1 MTDLETRLWALGPV
15 GPDGSGGHSGACPQ
29 SDQSGSAL
37 LAELARC
44 SLPQAAPPEPAPLS
58 FAGGLATGRV
68 SCADAARDAAGS
80 PLVPGRAP
88 IVCAIGAF
96 DGVHRGHRALLAR
109 ARKEAA
115 ARGALLVVV
124 TFDPDPSAVLAPDR
138 AADELLCASDRAATL
153 WALGPDALVSLDFT
167 PALSRVPHDRFVRE
181 VLGGLGSL
189 RAIVVGADFRLGA
202 GGAGTVAA
210 LAELGRADG
219 FDVLGMEL
227 ADDAGR
233 PITATRVRHDVAEG
247 AVERAAGLLGRC
259 HVLRGRVAHGRG
271 EGARFG
277 FPTANVQVRDAA
289 CLPAEGVYAGFAAVG
304 GRAWPTAV
312 NVGRPRTFEPG
323 AEGAPFLEATLVGFE
338 GDLYG
343 AEVAVGLARWLR
355 GPRTFASLDELVR
368 VVGGNVDWVRRAL
381 GETGVDLATGRACTG
396 VGVAGGVAGE
406 VAAAGPA
413 SARACTCTGEP
424 ATAGLATPARV
435 CTCTGEPATPGRECT
450 CTDESAFS
458 PREPSTCGYTKTP
471 ENYSRECTCTGEPA
485 TSARECTC
493 TGDPAA
499 AGPVSARECT
509 CTDEPGAAGPV
520 SARECTCTGEPAAD
534 PAATAAR
541 LDTPAS
547 CGHDGAPRA
556 GAPGAGAPGPD
567 AARTEPAGGGR
578 A

>member
-15 GPDGSGGHSGACPQ
+15 GPDGSGAPGVSAGVSGDRPQ
-29 SDQSGSAL
+29 RPQPDRADAPDAPDAGPAL
-37 LAELARC
+37 LAELARL
-44 SLPQAAPPEPAPLS
+44 SLPQATPPEPAPLS
-58 FAGGLATGRV
+58 LAGDLATGRV
-68 SCADAARDAAGS
+68 SCADAARDVAGS

-109 ARKEAA
+109 ARKEAT

-124 TFDPDPSAVLAPDR
+124 TFDPDPSVVLAPDHAADELLGAPDR
-138 AADELLCASDRAATL
+138 AAML
-153 WALGPDALVSLDFT
+153 WALGPDALVTLDFT

-189 RAIVVGADFRLGA
+189 CAIVVGADFRLGA

-210 LAELGRADG
+210 LSELGRDDG
-219 FDVLGMEL
+219 FDVLGMDL

-381 GETGVDLATGRACTG
+381 GDTGVDLATGRACTG
-396 VGVAGGVAGE
+396 MG
-406 VAAAGPA
+406 AAGVEVPA
-413 SARACTCTGEP
+413 
-424 ATAGLATPARV
+424 
-435 CTCTGEPATPGRECT
+435 
-450 CTDESAFS
+450 
-458 PREPSTCGYTKTP
+458 
-471 ENYSRECTCTGEPA
+471 
-485 TSARECTC
+485 ARECARIGAPDPAVADECARIGALPFLPSESSTSGYTETSQDFPC
-493 TGDPAA
+493 ECARIGDPDAEAPDATRECARTGDPAPA
-499 AGPVSARECT
+499 AVRECARIGE
-509 CTDEPGAAGPV
+509 CARIEP
-520 SARECTCTGEPAAD
+520 
-534 PAATAAR
+534 AR
-541 LDTPAS
+541 LDTPAPS
-547 CGHDGAPRA
+547 GHDGATRA
-556 GAPGAGAPGPD
+556 GTPGAGAPGPG

>member
-15 GPDGSGGHSGACPQ
+15 GPDGSGVPGVSGDRPQRPQ
-29 SDQSGSAL
+29 SGPDV
-37 LAELARC
+37 LAELARL
-44 SLPQAAPPEPAPLS
+44 SLSHATPPDPVPLS
-58 FAGGLATGRV
+58 LAGGLATGHM
-68 SCADAARDAAGS
+68 SCADAAREAAGA

-109 ARKEAA
+109 ARKEAS

-124 TFDPDPSAVLAPDR
+124 TFDPDPSVVLAPDR
-138 AADELLCASDRAATL
+138 AADELLCASDRAAML
-153 WALGPDALVSLDFT
+153 WALGPDALVRLDFT

-210 LAELGRADG
+210 LSELGRADG
-219 FDVLGMEL
+219 FDVLGMDL

-259 HVLRGRVAHGRG
+259 HVLRGRVTHGRG

-289 CLPAEGVYAGFAAVG
+289 CLPAEGVYAGFAALG

-381 GETGVDLATGRACTG
+381 GETGVDLATGCACAG
-396 VGVAGGVAGE
+396 VGAAGGV
-406 VAAAGPA
+406 VPAAAD
-413 SARACTCTGEP
+413 
-424 ATAGLATPARV
+424 
-435 CTCTGEPATPGRECT
+435 EC
-450 CTDESAFS
+450 ERIGA
-458 PREPSTCGYTKTP
+458 P
-471 ENYSRECTCTGEPA
+471 
-485 TSARECTC
+485 
-493 TGDPAA
+493 DPAA
-499 AGPVSARECT
+499 AGECARIRQCARIDALPFLPSESSTSGYTETSQDYPCECAR
-509 CTDEPGAAGPV
+509 TDEC
-520 SARECTCTGEPAAD
+520 ARIGVPD
-534 PAATAAR
+534 PAAAPECARIEPAR
-541 LDTPAS
+541 LDTPATS
-547 CGHDGAPRA
+547 GHDGATRAGAPRA
-556 GAPGAGAPGPD
+556 GTPGPD